1 MDLIGERVRLR
12 ATTEAD
18 ADFFAATLVDPK
30 VVRYLAS
37 WAWVPYGPREAL
49 DYIRTVRPDSLG
61 WTIECR
67 DDGQPIGATG
77 LHRIDHRNRNCG
89 WGIWIGPPER
99 WNRGFGTETC
109 RLAVAYAF
117 NQLAMEKVTL
127 DVYEG
132 NDGARRAYEKAG
144 FAREG
149 LLRRH
154 LWLDGRLTDVEI
166 MAVFRD
172 HPLYAGPG
180 LPGDG

>member
-1 MDLIGERVRLR
+1 VDLTGERVRLR

-18 ADFFAATLVDPK
+18 ADFFAATLADPA

-37 WAWVPYGPREAL
+37 WAWVPYGLSEAL
-49 DYIRTVRPDSLG
+49 DYIRTPRPDSLG
-61 WTIECR
+61 WTIESR
-67 DDGQPIGATG
+67 ADGQAIGTTG

-99 WNRGFGTETC
+99 WNQGFGTEAC
-109 RLAVAYAF
+109 RLAVGYAF
-117 NQLAMEKVTL
+117 NQVAMEKVTL

-154 LWLDGRLTDVEI
+154 LWLDGRLTDVEV

-172 HPLYAGPG
+172 HPMYSRPG
-180 LPGDG
+180 HPGSA